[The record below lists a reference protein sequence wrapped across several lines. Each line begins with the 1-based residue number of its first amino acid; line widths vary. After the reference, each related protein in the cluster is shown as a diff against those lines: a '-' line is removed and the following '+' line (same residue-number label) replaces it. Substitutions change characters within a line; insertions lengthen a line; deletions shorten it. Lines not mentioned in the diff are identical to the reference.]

1 MDTLDK
7 ARLTLKASADQQGLD
22 GAWWPHSRT
31 LSEELVRLFAAW
43 PVEAGYLSRVYVA
56 QRDWDDSPTS
66 VAIPQRRG
74 RVKIGLLP
82 ADTTNQL
89 VLILIDGQRRSLAV
103 IPSSAP
109 HRAAAKFLDGFDG
122 RPAVASQGAAPTSV
136 GS

>member
-7 ARLTLKASADQQGLD
+7 ARLALKASAARPGFD

-31 LSEELVRLFAAW
+31 LSEELVHLFAAW

-56 QRDWDDSPTS
+56 PRDWDDAPSS
-66 VAIPQRRG
+66 VAIPGRRG

-82 ADTTNQL
+82 PDTTHQL
-89 VLILIDGQRRSLAV
+89 VVITIDGQRRALAV

-109 HRAAAKFLDGFDG
+109 SQTVATNLESFDDHL
-122 RPAVASQGAAPTSV
+122 AVASEGAAPTI